1 MLVVTDASEM
11 RRWSRARRAEGK
23 RIAFVP
29 TMGALHEGHL
39 SLVDHARAKGDAVV
53 MSIYV
58 NETQFAPGE
67 DFDQYPRTAEDVR
80 AAEARGVDCV
90 YQPKR
95 MYAAAQDGED
105 PHETFVEVTELSKG
119 LCSGTRPHFFRGVAT
134 VVTKLFNVVEPDV
147 AVFGKKDYQQW
158 RVIQRM
164 VRDLNFD
171 IDIVGGEIVREAD
184 GLAMSSRNLL
194 LAPEKRRE
202 ATVINRTLREAKAL
216 VERETTTG
224 ESLEKM
230 VSEGIENG
238 GGVVDYVRVMQPVS
252 LKPHSGA
259 VTSSRVIAIAAK
271 FGTVRLLDNIEID
284 INRD

>member
-11 RRWSRARRAEGK
+11 RGWSRARRAEGK

-67 DFDQYPRTAEDVR
+67 DFDQYPRTAEDAR
-80 AAEARGVDCV
+80 AAEARWVDCV

-95 MYAAAQDGED
+95 MYARRRMGRD
-105 PHETFVEVTELSKG
+105 PHETFVEVTELSNG

-194 LAPEKRRE
+194 LATEKRG
-202 ATVINRTLREAKAL
+202 K
-216 VERETTTG
+216 
-224 ESLEKM
+224 
-230 VSEGIENG
+230 
-238 GGVVDYVRVMQPVS
+238 
-252 LKPHSGA
+252 
-259 VTSSRVIAIAAK
+259 
-271 FGTVRLLDNIEID
+271 RLLLIEPARSQSVGRARND
-284 INRD
+284 DG

>member
-1 MLVVTDASEM
+1 M
-11 RRWSRARRAEGK
+11 
-23 RIAFVP
+23 
-29 TMGALHEGHL
+29 
-39 SLVDHARAKGDAVV
+39 
-53 MSIYV
+53 
-58 NETQFAPGE
+58 
-67 DFDQYPRTAEDVR
+67 
-80 AAEARGVDCV
+80 
-90 YQPKR
+90 
-95 MYAAAQDGED
+95 
-105 PHETFVEVTELSKG
+105 ELSKG

-202 ATVINRTLREAKAL
+202 ATVINRTLREAATL
-216 VERETTTG
+216 AERETTTG

-259 VTSSRVIAIAAK
+259 VTSSCVIAVAAK